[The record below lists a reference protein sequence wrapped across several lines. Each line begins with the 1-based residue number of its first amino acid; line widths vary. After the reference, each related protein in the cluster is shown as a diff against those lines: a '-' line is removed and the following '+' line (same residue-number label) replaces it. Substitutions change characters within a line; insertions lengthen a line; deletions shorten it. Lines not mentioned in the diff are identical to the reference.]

1 MGVCIGQLGSRG
13 RQSSSA
19 LASPSLP
26 PSLPLSL
33 PLRRCTAQHR
43 SAGTGNTPL
52 PTRPGPVVLVRSDR
66 EYLGSLVASRPT
78 PAPVCGDVGRDS
90 LPGRPTPQTRDLI
103 NHRQTPPPRSCVL
116 CAVCCCSVLVIV
128 LACSATL
135 RASIVCL
142 LCVLVAVA
150 VAVTGW
156 LPACVWS
163 SVLPHPSSIACLRAC
178 LPRQLHLLF
187 ALGTGFGQQDS
198 ASQSNHLTRPTTW
211 GMSCCSKSSD
221 NPSRAHYSR
230 SEPRGLSHILNP
242 SGDTQQHVVSGRSFD
257 AYEENGR
264 LYHAW
269 RRGTYPYPT
278 DEVSHPASPAA
289 YNSEAQRRC
298 SENEA
303 DTIWCIT
310 WCIALS

>member
-1 MGVCIGQLGSRG
+1 MLLFCACHRPRLLCDSE
-13 RQSSSA
+13 SLDCL
-19 LASPSLP
+19 LA
-26 PSLPLSL
+26 
-33 PLRRCTAQHR
+33 
-43 SAGTGNTPL
+43 
-52 PTRPGPVVLVRSDR
+52 VRSCR
-66 EYLGSLVASRPT
+66 CRCRCYRVVA
-78 PAPVCGDVGRDS
+78 C
-90 LPGRPTPQTRDLI
+90 
-103 NHRQTPPPRSCVL
+103 
-116 CAVCCCSVLVIV
+116 
-128 LACSATL
+128 
-135 RASIVCL
+135 VCL
-142 LCVLVAVA
+142 VQCVATPILDC
-150 VAVTGW
+150 
-156 LPACVWS
+156 LPAS
-163 SVLPHPSSIACLRAC
+163 LSASV
-178 LPRQLHLLF
+178 PRQLHLLF

-198 ASQSNHLTRPTTW
+198 ASQSNHLTRPTIW

-221 NPSRAHYSR
+221 NPTRAHYSR

-289 YNSEAQRRC
+289 YTSEAQRRC

>member
-1 MGVCIGQLGSRG
+1 MVVKVVMMGVCIGQLGSRG

-142 LCVLVAVA
+142 LCVLVAV
-150 VAVTGW
+150 TGW

-178 LPRQLHLLF
+178 LPVCL
-187 ALGTGFGQQDS
+187 A
-198 ASQSNHLTRPTTW
+198 NYI
-211 GMSCCSKSSD
+211 SC
-221 NPSRAHYSR
+221 SR
-230 SEPRGLSHILNP
+230 SEQD
-242 SGDTQQHVVSGRSFD
+242 SGSKT
-257 AYEENGR
+257 
-264 LYHAW
+264 
-269 RRGTYPYPT
+269 
-278 DEVSHPASPAA
+278 
-289 YNSEAQRRC
+289 
-298 SENEA
+298 
-303 DTIWCIT
+303 
-310 WCIALS
+310 